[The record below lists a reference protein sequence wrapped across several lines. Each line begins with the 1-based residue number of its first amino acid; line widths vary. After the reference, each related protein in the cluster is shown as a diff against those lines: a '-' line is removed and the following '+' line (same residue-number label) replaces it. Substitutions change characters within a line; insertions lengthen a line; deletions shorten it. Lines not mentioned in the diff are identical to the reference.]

1 MKAYDTA
8 FIGALFFRFPV
19 LMPLLQEHLDDFD
32 DGLLPHVLMGDVTRW
47 VVVRFHQDPN
57 DSTLRQI
64 LSFIETAFE
73 RANHD
78 DRELV
83 AVSFLENLPRVG
95 QKDAD
100 IRTILGPALQ
110 NELRQIG

>member
-1 MKAYDTA
+1 VRAHDVA
-8 FIGALFFRFPV
+8 FVGALFFRCHV

-32 DGLLPHVLMGDVTRW
+32 DTLLPHILMGDVTRW
-47 VVVRFHQDPN
+47 VIRRFHQDPN
-57 DSTLRQI
+57 DPTLRQI

-73 RANHD
+73 HANHD
-78 DRELV
+78 DQELIV
-83 AVSFLENLPRVG
+83 VSFLENLPYAN
-95 QKDAD
+95 QKDAG